1 MSNSDE
7 MQPDPWQSLSDEER
21 EALALLAKQRMG
33 FETLEER
40 GRDRLDFK
48 DVAVWTV
55 RDALA
60 QARRAKTAL
69 LIWLQ

>member
-7 MQPDPWQSLSDEER
+7 MQPDPWQVLSDEER

-48 DVAVWTV
+48 DVAVWIV

-60 QARRAKTAL
+60 RAFLAGVTAKG
-69 LIWLQ
+69 